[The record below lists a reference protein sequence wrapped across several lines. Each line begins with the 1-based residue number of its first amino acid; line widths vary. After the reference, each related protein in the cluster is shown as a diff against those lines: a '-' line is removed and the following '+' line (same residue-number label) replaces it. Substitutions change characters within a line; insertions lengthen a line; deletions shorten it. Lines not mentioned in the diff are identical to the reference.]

1 MKGNDRLELKEL
13 NLCWGD
19 QLRIYLISVRFYI
32 ERFYF
37 TGLMLKIEANI
48 KVEMVEIYK
57 VRGVLNFDYS

>member
-1 MKGNDRLELKEL
+1 MLGRSASDLSH
-13 NLCWGD
+13 
-19 QLRIYLISVRFYI
+19 ISSNYI